1 MNSNRRTLLATGLM
15 AAALS
20 TGLAAQAAE
29 TLVYIGTYTG
39 QGSMG
44 IYLSNLDTDTGK
56 LSAPTLVAETPN
68 PTFLTLHTSGK
79 YLYAANEVGEF
90 QGKPGGAVSSY
101 KINRSTG
108 SLELINS
115 QSAIGGGTCHVSV
128 DKTGT
133 SLFASNY
140 GGGSAAGYALRAD
153 GGIEPSATFVQLKID
168 QVVSARQNA
177 SHAHS
182 FNMHPGNQWGLLAD
196 LGADRVEVAELGSKP
211 GEFHI
216 LKDAALKLKPG
227 SGPRHTTF
235 SSDGRNAYVINELNS
250 TLSVFDVAAKVGTF
264 SEVQTLSTL
273 PPDFAGNN
281 STAEVVIHPNQKF
294 VYGSNRGHHSIAI
307 FARDTKTGK
316 LTVVGHELTQG
327 KTPRNFNIDPSGK
340 FLIAANQDSAN
351 IVVFKIDPAT
361 GKLTPTGSTIQVDKA
376 VCLKFIS
383 AK

>member
-1 MNSNRRTLLATGLM
+1 MATTLTAGF
-15 AAALS
+15 AAS
-20 TGLAAQAAE
+20 AAE

-39 QGSMG
+39 QGSKG
-44 IYLSNLDTDTGK
+44 IYLSKLDTDTGK
-56 LSAPTLVAETPN
+56 LSAPTLVSETPN
-68 PTFLTLHTSGK
+68 PTFLAVHPSGK
-79 YLYAANEVGEF
+79 YLYAANEVADF
-90 QGKPGGAVSSY
+90 QGKPGGGVSSY
-101 KINRSTG
+101 KING
-108 SLELINS
+108 SSGALELINS
-115 QSAIGGGTCHVSV
+115 QSTSGGGNCHVST

-133 SLFASNY
+133 TLFAANY
-140 GGGSAAGYALRAD
+140 GGGSAAGFALRAD
-153 GGIEPSATFVQLKID
+153 GGIEPSTTFVQLKVD
-168 QVVSARQNA
+168 KVVSPRQNA

-182 FNMHPGNQWGLLAD
+182 FNVHPGNQWGLLAD
-196 LGADRVEVAELGSKP
+196 LGADRVEVATLGPKP

-216 LKDAALKLKPG
+216 LKDSALTLKPG

-235 SSDGRNAYVINELNS
+235 SADGHNAYVINELNS

-264 SEVQTLSTL
+264 SEIQSLSTL
-273 PPDFAGNN
+273 PADFTGNN

-340 FLIAANQDSAN
+340 FLLAANQDSAN
-351 IVVFKIDPAT
+351 IVVFKIDQST
-361 GKLTPTGSTIQVDKA
+361 GKLTPTGNSIQVDKP